1 MEDPEHQITS
11 VLLQLT
17 SSSSADAQ
25 KAALDKYF
33 CRDVG
38 FRHPLC
44 YVPPVDESREVLL
57 GIYQWYKVMS
67 PTIDAYVQSVVYDKE
82 RNVLLLD
89 VFQTFHI
96 RLSPFK
102 PSQSRLLVRITLKE
116 VDGLH
121 YIAFQEDFYHPDDFM
136 RLLIPPL
143 APLIRA
149 FLTTASLASTM
160 YAKGAQLLGFWS
172 VRGGSAQSNGGASAG
187 MESDVEHEHE
197 HDDHYHKRGLYDGD
211 KTD

>member
-1 MEDPEHQITS
+1 MEDPEREITS

-17 SSSSADAQ
+17 SSSTADAQ
-25 KAALDKYF
+25 KAAMDKYF
-33 CRDVG
+33 CSDVG

-44 YVPPVDESREVLL
+44 YVPPVEGSREMLL

-67 PTIDAYVQSVVYDKE
+67 PTIDAYVQSVVYDRE
-82 RNVLLLD
+82 RNILLLD

-96 RLSPFK
+96 RLSPLR

-116 VDGLH
+116 IDELY

-136 RLLIPPL
+136 RLLVPPL

-149 FLTTASLASTM
+149 FLTTASFASAL
-160 YAKGAQLLGFWS
+160 YAKGAQILGFWR
-172 VRGGSAQSNGGASAG
+172 VTAQDKSSENRMNGGVG
-187 MESDVEHEHE
+187 GESDTE
-197 HDDHYHKRGLYDGD
+197 HDDHYHRRSLYDGN